1 MLATV
6 LFSFTITGM
15 FLYASE
21 AQAGAQDGKFHLKC
35 PRPAKWMLP
44 DRTSIDKGTKKK
56 RALRNTGLVRTK
68 AAHQQRTY
76 RLRQSYT
83 KELILH

>member
-35 PRPAKWMLP
+35 PRPAKWMLL
-44 DRTSIDKGTKKK
+44 DGTCIDKNTKKK
-56 RALRNTGLVRTK
+56 ADI
-68 AAHQQRTY
+68 AAY
-76 RLRQSYT
+76 WASGNRQH
-83 KELILH
+83 I